1 MELDRD
7 GEDWICREL
16 PLPGVYDAK
25 LLKRMRAIV
34 DLVEAHD
41 IEHLDFGLVDKPAP
55 EAQPGDYVER
65 YGVAPALVNF
75 LFYAQPARTSSIT
88 VLPR

>member
-7 GEDWICREL
+7 GEPWLPKEL
-16 PLPGVYDAK
+16 PLPGLYGAK
-25 LLKRMRAIV
+25 PLKRMRATV

-65 YGVAPALVNF
+65 YGVEPALVNF
-75 LFYAQPARTSSIT
+75 LFYAQPARTNSVT
-88 VLPR
+88 VL